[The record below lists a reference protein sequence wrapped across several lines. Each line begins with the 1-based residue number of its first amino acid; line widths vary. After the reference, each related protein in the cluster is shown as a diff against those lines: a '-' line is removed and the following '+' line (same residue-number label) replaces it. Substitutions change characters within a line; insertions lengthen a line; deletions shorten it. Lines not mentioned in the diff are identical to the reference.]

1 MKTRRPS
8 NWSNT
13 AGMDIGRSKLQN
25 QSIDSIVV
33 VVVVVVCLFVCLFV
47 CFVSKR
53 R

>member
-33 VVVVVVCLFVCLFV
+33 VVVVCLFV